1 MTSNSIP
8 NSAFKRVYLANQKS
22 NIKYWLYGFCLLML
36 IILFLPWTQNIKA
49 SGTVSTLKQEQRPQ
63 KINSSIPGTIIKW
76 WVKEGDFVKKGDTIV
91 KLSEIKEEYL
101 DPNLL
106 TRTEEQVEAK
116 QNVLSSYKSKVNT
129 FDNQLNALAQSKQ
142 LKLRQIANKL
152 LQLKSKQIAEES
164 VYEAAQNES
173 ALAEDQFLRQQKMF
187 EQGLV
192 SQTQLQQRS
201 IARQQALAKRITS
214 ENTLMQI
221 KQEIIITQLEKT
233 AIEQEYLEKISKADG
248 DRYTALG
255 QIATSTGDVSKLKN
269 QLSGYRV
276 RNGMYIILAP
286 QDGQIVQANKA
297 GIGEILKEG
306 ESIAII
312 VPPVVEYAVEIFV
325 RPVDLPLVNVGQSVR
340 LMFDGF
346 PAIVFS
352 GWPSSSYGTFGA
364 RVLAVENSISPNG
377 FFRVLV
383 IPDTKDAPWPKLLR
397 VGSGA
402 KSIVLLK
409 NVPVWYELW
418 RNINGFPPDFYI
430 PKKEK

>member
-8 NSAFKRVYLANQKS
+8 NSAFKKVYLANQKS
-22 NIKYWLYGFCLLML
+22 NIKYWLYGFCLIML
-36 IILFLPWTQNIKA
+36 IVLFLPWTQNIKA

-106 TRTEEQVEAK
+106 ARTEE
-116 QNVLSSYKSKVNT
+116 KVNT
-129 FDNQLNALAQSKQ
+129 FDSQLKALAQSKQ

-187 EQGLV
+187 DQGLV

-201 IARQQALAKRITS
+201 IVRQQALAKRISS
-214 ENTLMQI
+214 ENALAQI

-269 QLSGYRV
+269 QLSSYRV
-276 RNGMYIILAP
+276 RNGMYVILAP

-306 ESIAII
+306 ESIAVI
-312 VPPVVEYAVEIFV
+312 VPPVKEYAVEIFV
-325 RPVDLPLVNVGQSVR
+325 RPVDLPLVNIGQSVR

-383 IPDTKDAPWPKLLR
+383 VPDAKDAPWPKLLR

-430 PKKEK
+430 PNKEK